1 MKNILIIGI
10 GRLGRH
16 LAEKLT
22 ELNNSVMIVDKDEN
36 IIPALPAQ

>member
-22 ELNNSVMIVDKDEN
+22 ELNNSVMILSL
-36 IIPALPAQ
+36 IHI